1 MVLEWS
7 AIDGA
12 KTYKVLYDEESLI
25 NPKTPEPILESPA
38 TDKTRIEIQ
47 KMMDGTP
54 YYLVVQ
60 WLDDKGAKV
69 GETLPLHASTLRN
82 PVFALKA
89 SHTTDD
95 QNIVLTFSYPIDLKN
110 TQIEI
115 MNTETK
121 KPRTIKE
128 IKLSE
133 TDLRVVHMQL
143 EGKLAPNMSHDIV
156 FKKVTNTSGTEM
168 LPESRKTITIMFSPM
183 IDTTQVPET
192 SEKIVNAPELK
203 ETVPETSSVADSAPD
218 IALDTLQKKT
228 EELGIDKVE
237 ASVPLESDKDDK
249 TPVEIDRLPQTGSPA
264 FMSILLAILCWAF
277 LSYKK
282 KISL

>member
-1 MVLEWS
+1 M
-7 AIDGA
+7 
-12 KTYKVLYDEESLI
+12 
-25 NPKTPEPILESPA
+25 
-38 TDKTRIEIQ
+38 
-47 KMMDGTP
+47 
-54 YYLVVQ
+54 
-60 WLDDKGAKV
+60 DDKGAKV

-264 FMSILLAILCWAF
+264 FMSILLAILC
-277 LSYKK
+277 
-282 KISL
+282 